1 MKPARKRHLLLEQLE
16 ERIFL
21 DANPVAALAV
31 EPHADMAE
39 PVPTPE
45 PVVVKPETI
54 DKVQIAATGSPAE
67 AETPETI
74 AGNDLKESVGDSSDT
89 TAMGQPDQDTTT
101 EEKAEFVPFEKVEN
115 AGEKASTAETAPTA
129 GSIDDEP
136 PAEKATE
143 APANSPETATKS
155 EQATTTNAADKVKA
169 QAAEDEG
176 SDNTAVMPAVDNHA
190 ETVTQVVFVDSTIN
204 NHEQL
209 LAGVLEDL
217 ASGKKD
223 IRTDSALGTTSGS
236 TQVVVL
242 DADGDQVEQIS
253 EALAKHK
260 YLQGIHILSHG
271 SDNSLHLGATIIDT
285 TNIGSYSDPMRQWG
299 ASLNEEGDI
308 LLYGCNIA
316 QDLTEQSFIQSMAD
330 LTGADVAAS
339 DDPTGNAASGGD
351 WDLEVS
357 TGQVESRVLKD
368 ATDSWNGL
376 LAPPV
381 PTVTVAMPTEGLIEE
396 AIDFT
401 VSFDNSAALGDSTN
415 IGYGPYMDVY
425 VPVGLTVTSG
435 PSYSGNAVSFQ
446 KFTWDSSLG
455 TSGGAWVRG
464 STVIDPALASDR
476 HPFDTV
482 TGGRQIPLKVGSHNG
497 DAWYVIELPFGSF
510 TPEQPAAVVNFR
522 AELDEDAVNSTG
534 YSPGDAMVGTP
545 LTVTALGGFRYG
557 ADALDN
563 PNADPIIVQAS
574 EASDSVTPTLMRVT
588 KTSNAPEGQTV
599 TGPNFPVT
607 YTVTVD
613 IAPDQTISN
622 LVLNDYLPSS
632 AYYRNDYVVTGA
644 TVNTVDASY
653 SLPTPWQANTSPNND
668 FFLPLGSVTGNSS
681 DGVTE
686 ITLTYSVYYGETTA
700 NATAV
705 IDPASGDDAVALNEA
720 KAAGTYIHPLGG
732 SQTVTAGDVSGTD
745 GGPGTLDLDGSDHQ
759 IELNSITARKS
770 VEITNDTFTP
780 GLSPGDTLTYSIHFE
795 ISDYFGFEDIHV
807 VDILG
812 DGQRLSTTYN
822 PQLTVFSNTV
832 TQNSSWDLTTS
843 TNITINRSDIDGKT
857 TIDFDVSGLIGGSG
871 EFYGD
876 LFDGTP
882 GTGPTDYVGRPGNGT
897 YGIITFQAI
906 VEDDYLAVSGDHSVD
921 ARDPIDND
929 VTITGAVLNKDS
941 AVPGEN
947 YTSTG
952 LTESDTSRT
961 NLVIQGITS
970 SKGISHINNSPVTGT
985 PAITPGDVVTYR
997 LLMSIPTGSIED
1009 FVLTDY
1015 LPLPIYNVA
1024 EFGSADFANF
1034 LTLGSLVDPGSIDL
1048 TQGGRIYWGT
1058 GTDFQTAP
1066 GLVFNSGWADS
1077 DSGTAGDQWKPTT
1090 VDTSGPA
1097 NSLTID
1103 LGTFD
1108 SRADRAYQL
1117 EILITATVLNNP
1129 FADGLYLTNQATW
1142 EYNNTFNQGNSTD
1155 GIVQVELLAP
1165 KLSITKG
1172 VIATDNGVGIFSP
1185 TPAESLA
1192 DLTVNAPGSANSL
1205 TFSNGGGDADAFVSA
1220 AEFLTNP
1227 MDSNLA
1233 GVDGADVVTFAV
1245 SVANSGASSAYGLRV
1260 HDTLPGTGFLTP
1272 ASIDA
1277 MNLQVWSGTGT
1288 KLARDGSTPHY
1299 TAILNGDGTL
1309 DITFN
1314 TANGVLDGD
1323 RLGTKADGTV
1333 GDDLF
1338 IITYDLQVDNET
1350 AADADM
1356 VQAGSQHTNT
1366 ASIAYF
1372 TGKQSEVGAANSNW
1386 VDPADPPKDDAVVT
1400 IATPIIA
1407 KELVRT
1413 EIDIPGNNLVNQAT
1427 IGELVTYRITLTVP
1441 EGQMGDVI
1449 LRDTLDNGLAFV
1461 GVTSVPTL
1469 AAGLSYSGST
1479 TPVIGAAGGQ
1489 DGRLITFNLG
1499 QVTNTNSSNSTAET
1513 IVIEYQAVVLNTN
1526 GAAGSANNQAGQLRN
1541 NSLDI
1546 DWHNGAG
1553 IQDLEDV
1560 FAANITIVEPTLSV
1574 AKLVAN
1580 QTDGTTF
1587 QASVPGDSGDTI
1599 QYRITITNGNAA
1611 GDTTAFDISLA
1622 DVIPASLGSLS
1633 IVSAI
1638 AGGTGTVSFT
1648 GAGSLVQAFQLSGNT
1663 LGVLPTANIDMQ
1675 KNSTITITVQ
1685 GTFTGATGDVIPN
1698 TAEVRWTSMD
1708 GDVQNRTGNN
1718 DASDERDG
1726 SSGLLGSAG
1735 TLNDYRVQGTATITS
1750 PSLVYKAIVA
1760 TSEAST
1766 TQGSTV
1772 AADAAVGEIV
1782 RYRLYAS
1789 IGEGSTNNFQIQDN
1803 LPEGTRFLNDGSARW
1818 TFIASGGNMTSTG
1831 ITNISELGDTTV
1843 LGNGATLASLAST
1856 SITGTFADNNIA
1868 TAFSGAGTGDV
1879 NLYAS
1884 GQDVFF
1890 RFGNIVNSDRD
1901 TDLEFV
1907 VVEFNVLVENIAS
1920 NQAAVTRANTF
1931 TVLADTQLSGDGVP
1945 GYISVMIDNDGSGTR
1960 SLGDTTVNATDTDNN
1975 AGSGDDTPAWSNEA
1989 TLTLVEPHLI
1999 IDKSVTATT
2008 GAVVTYQVVLTN
2020 SGTATAFGATLT
2032 DILPSAD
2039 LGLLVGSIAIVPAG
2053 GATTGTADH
2062 DDTANRMRFTSL
2074 DIPVDGTITVTYQ
2087 ANVLTTTSGATAIE
2101 NTAATTWTSLPGDQ
2115 GTAGSSGFF
2124 GTTAAS
2130 LGATGTS
2137 TGERNGSDGIGGALN
2152 DYAASDNVR
2161 LGSLGDRVYFDA
2173 DGDGVQDSGEPGLV
2187 GVEVTVRWEGADGI
2201 FGNGDDS
2208 VITVTTGAN
2217 GLWTVAGLPVGSGQD
2232 YRVSVPASI
2241 GGMTLTDVR
2250 DNGGPASTNPDG
2262 LGVGISAIILTG
2274 TDATTTNNRLQDFGY
2289 RGSASLGNRIY
2300 IDADGDGAQDANG
2313 LEPSLPGVQVTLTW
2327 AGLDGD
2333 IDTTA
2338 DNLTFTTIST
2348 NPAASSDPNYLFQ
2361 FLPSGTYSAAVPAA
2375 GGSGGVPENMSLADS
2390 VDNGTL
2396 NATPSVITELTAGEA
2411 ELTMD
2416 SGYRGNSSIGDRV
2429 WYDANGDGVQDT
2441 GATSEPGIEGVTVTL
2456 VWGGPDG
2463 VLATTSDNVT
2473 FTTTTDVNGNYL
2485 FSGLPV
2491 NGGSDEYRV
2500 TVTQP
2505 PLFPDRTFDGD
2516 GLGTPNQSTLNLTQG
2531 TDNLAQ
2537 DFGYRGSAV
2546 GTAQLGNLVW
2556 EDLNGNGRQDTG
2568 EPGIDGVRVELFYA
2582 GPNGVFEDSELTTP
2596 LLATTT
2602 AGGGIYN
2609 FNNLVAGT
2617 YALRFGTSDGVVSY
2631 ARTVQDSSVST
2642 DENDSD
2648 ADATN
2653 GRTGSYVLSDGMSN
2667 ATVDGGLY
2675 RPVSLGD
2682 RIYYDLNRD
2691 GVQDAAEPGI
2701 PGIPV
2706 EVVWFGPDG
2715 VLGGGDDRTFTTTS
2729 GANGIWSVTSLPPGS
2744 YQVTATPAA
2753 GSGYA
2758 PTDSL
2763 DNGVLGTTNPVVV
2776 STTSGVNL
2784 SHIDFGY
2791 TGTGSVGDTVWND
2804 KNRNGVQNPGEP
2816 GIAGVS
2822 VSIGIDLNGDGT
2834 PDFTTTTTTDA
2845 NGRYLFDSLPAG
2857 AHTIRIDPATLPPG
2871 IQPSFDPDGTLDGT
2885 FTIRLGAG
2893 ENNREVDFGY
2903 DFPPPPENPGTGQV
2917 APPGPSLPPPSPGL
2931 VVDAFFLYRQ
2941 FGDEQQF
2948 PFDRWLEIEYPMPP
2962 LPVSPIY
2969 TGLAEPGTTLTL
2981 DIYDS
2986 QGNQVG
2992 SQTIMADTAGN
3003 WLANFAGTLLKEL
3016 PHNKAIGQTSSLHN
3030 NSSPGLFNMRTYFNP
3045 SFTGLVFSSTQLD
3058 VETIFA
3064 HMPSTV
3070 MESIIMSN
3078 NQSQDLG
3085 WNNFHGY
3092 EFNTTS
3098 TNPDRTGH

>member
-1 MKPARKRHLLLEQLE
+1 MQRKRKQHLLLEQLE

-21 DANPVAALAV
+21 DANPVAAMAV
-31 EPHADMAE
+31 EPD
-39 PVPTPE
+39 
-45 PVVVKPETI
+45 
-54 DKVQIAATGSPAE
+54 
-67 AETPETI
+67 
-74 AGNDLKESVGDSSDT
+74 
-89 TAMGQPDQDTTT
+89 AMLL
-101 EEKAEFVPFEKVEN
+101 E
-115 AGEKASTAETAPTA
+115 
-129 GSIDDEP
+129 
-136 PAEKATE
+136 
-143 APANSPETATKS
+143 PETATEPPPAKS
-155 EQATTTNAADKVKA
+155 AEPAPTSQPREEQEDSVEQLEEPATPIETSATDESAEEQRTEEENAEASPSSSAAEETDSDGATAQQIGDDERQEPLAETAQEMEAADA
-169 QAAEDEG
+169 SPAPSAAEETDSDEA
-176 SDNTAVMPAVDNHA
+176 TAQQIEDDERQDPLAGAEQVAV
-190 ETVTQVVFVDSTIN
+190 ETSQVVFVDSSVQDDQ
-204 NHEQL
+204 QL
-209 LAGVLEDL
+209 LAGVAESIDPQWD
-217 ASGKKD
+217 ATSSAANKD
-223 IRTDSALGTTSGS
+223 FTIGETR
-236 TQVVVL
+236 VVVL
-242 DADGDQVEQIS
+242 DPAGDQVQQITDT
-253 EALAKHK
+253 LTGHRG
-260 YLQGIHILSHG
+260 LQGIHIFSHG
-271 SDNSLHLGATIIDT
+271 SDNSLQLGATIIDT
-285 TNIGSYSDPMRQWG
+285 ANIGSYSDQLRQWG

-316 QDLTEQSFIQSMAD
+316 LDLTEQSFIQSMAD

-357 TGQVESRVLKD
+357 TGLVESRVLKD

-396 AIDFT
+396 TIDFT

-497 DAWYVIELPFGSF
+497 DVWYVIELPFGSF

-534 YSPGDAMVGTP
+534 YSPGDAVVGTP

-588 KTSNAPEGQTV
+588 KTSNAPEGQTA

-632 AYYRNDYVVTGA
+632 AYYRDDYVVTGA

-681 DGVTE
+681 DGITE

-745 GGPGTLDLDGSDHQ
+745 GGPGTLDPDGSDHQ

-780 GLSPGDTLTYSIHFE
+780 GLSPGDTLTYSIRFE

-843 TNITINRSDIDGKT
+843 TNITINRSGIDGKT

-906 VEDDYLAVSGDHSVD
+906 VEDDYLAVTGDQSVD

-970 SKGISHINNSPVTGT
+970 SKGISHINNIPVVGT

-1034 LTLGSLVDPGSIDL
+1034 LTLESSVDPGSIDL

-1066 GLVFNSGWADS
+1066 GLVFNSGWVDS
-1077 DSGTAGDQWKPTT
+1077 DPVTLGNQWKPTT

-1108 SRADRAYQL
+1108 SLADRAYQL

-1142 EYNNTFNQGNSTD
+1142 EYNNTFNQGASAD

-1172 VIATDNGVGIFSP
+1172 VIATDSNQGAFS
-1185 TPAESLA
+1185 TGLAESLI
-1192 DLTVNAPGSANSL
+1192 DLVVNPPGGDNSL
-1205 TFSNGGGDADAFVSA
+1205 SFVGDGNVSA
-1220 AEFLTNP
+1220 AEFFANQMNADL
-1227 MDSNLA
+1227 S
-1233 GVDGADVVTFAV
+1233 GVDGADLVTFAI
-1245 SVANSGASSAYGLRV
+1245 SVANSGASAAHGLQVR
-1260 HDTLPGTGFLTP
+1260 DTLPEGFVIPTTGLGL
-1272 ASIDA
+1272 
-1277 MNLQVWSGTGT
+1277 NLQVWRGDGT
-1288 KLARDGSTPHY
+1288 KLVATTDY
-1299 TAILNGDGTL
+1299 TLGAEGLFDLDGTAGN
-1309 DITFN
+1309 DGITFL
-1314 TANGVLDGD
+1314 TPLDGD
-1323 RLGTKADGTV
+1323 RLGLVPDGTV
-1333 GDDLF
+1333 GDDIF

-1350 AADADM
+1350 VIDAYR
-1356 VQAGSQHTNT
+1356 VQAGSTHTNT

-1372 TGKQSEVGAANSNW
+1372 TGKASDVGNPNSNW
-1386 VDPADPPKDDAVVT
+1386 IDPNDPPQDEAATT
-1400 IATPIIA
+1400 IATPTIA
-1407 KELVRT
+1407 KTLVGT
-1413 EIDIPGNNLVNQAT
+1413 EITAPGNNLVNQAT

-1469 AAGLSYSGST
+1469 TAGLSYSGST

-1685 GTFTGATGDVIPN
+1685 GTFSGATGDVIPN

-1726 SSGLLGSAG
+1726 SSGLLGSTG

-1766 TQGSTV
+1766 AQSSIV

-1789 IGEGSTNNFQIQDN
+1789 IGEGTTNNFQIQDN

-1907 VVEFNVLVENIAS
+1907 VVEFNALVENISTNEARG
-1920 NQAAVTRANTF
+1920 QTRANNF

-1975 AGSGDDTPAWSNEA
+1975 ADSGDDTPAWSNEA

-2039 LGLLVGSIAIVPAG
+2039 LDLLVGSIAIVPAG

-2062 DDTANRMRFTSL
+2062 NDTANRMRFTSL
-2074 DIPVDGTITVTYQ
+2074 DIPVGGTITVTYQ

-2124 GTTAAS
+2124 GTTAGS

-2173 DGDGVQDSGEPGLV
+2173 DGDGVQDGSEPGLV
-2187 GVEVTVRWEGADGI
+2187 GVTVTVRWEGADGI

-2208 VITVTTGAN
+2208 VISVTTGAD
-2217 GLWTVAGLPVGSGQD
+2217 GIWTVAGLPLGNGQD
-2232 YRVSVPASI
+2232 YRVSVPAST

-2250 DNGGPASTNPDG
+2250 DNGAANTNPDG
-2262 LGVGISAIILTG
+2262 LGVGISAITLTG
-2274 TDATTTNNRLQDFGY
+2274 IDATTTNNRLQDFGY
-2289 RGSASLGNRIY
+2289 RGSASLGDRVY
-2300 IDADGDGAQDANG
+2300 IDADGDGVQDNNG
-2313 LEPSLPGVQVTLTW
+2313 REPSLPGVGVILTW

-2333 IDTTA
+2333 INTTG
-2338 DNLTFTTIST
+2338 DNLTFTTTT
-2348 NPAASSDPNYLFQ
+2348 NPASPGDPNYLFQ
-2361 FLPSGTYSAAVPAA
+2361 YLPAGNYTVAVSAS
-2375 GGSGGVPENMSLADS
+2375 GGSGGVPDNMVLTDS
-2390 VDNGTL
+2390 VDDTFL
-2396 NATPSVITELTAGEA
+2396 SATATVTTSLTEGE
-2411 ELTMD
+2411 TKQTID
-2416 SGYRGNSSIGDRV
+2416 FGYRGNSAIGDRV
-2429 WYDANGDGVQDT
+2429 WYDADGDGLQVS
-2441 GATSEPGIEGVTVTL
+2441 GEPGIPGVQVTL
-2456 VWGGPDG
+2456 LWSGPDG
-2463 VLATTSDNVT
+2463 TLGNADDVT
-2473 FTTTTDVNGNYL
+2473 FTTTTDANGNYL

-2491 NGGSDEYRV
+2491 NGDNDPYRV
-2500 TVTQP
+2500 TVSQP
-2505 PLFPDRTFDGD
+2505 ALFPEQTYDSDD
-2516 GLGTPNQSTLNLTQG
+2516 IDTPNQSTLALPQDTSNL
-2531 TDNLAQ
+2531 DQ
-2537 DFGYRGSAV
+2537 DFGYRGSALA
-2546 GTAQLGNLVW
+2546 TAQLGNLVW
-2556 EDLNGNGRQDTG
+2556 EDLNGNGRQDAG
-2568 EPGIDGVRVELFYA
+2568 EPGIDGVTVELFYA
-2582 GPNGVFEDSELTTP
+2582 GADGVFQPEELATP
-2596 LLATTT
+2596 LLTTLT
-2602 AGGGIYN
+2602 TDSGTYQ

-2617 YALRFGTSDGVVSY
+2617 YAVRFGTSDGTTSY
-2631 ARTVQDSSVST
+2631 ARTIQDSPVA
-2642 DENDSD
+2642 DDANDSD
-2648 ADATN
+2648 ADGAT
-2653 GRTGSYVLSDGMSN
+2653 GYTGNYTLNINEDN
-2667 ATVDGGLY
+2667 TTVDAGLY
-2675 RPVSLGD
+2675 QPVTLGD
-2682 RIYYDLNRD
+2682 RIYYDLDRD
-2691 GVQDAAEPGI
+2691 GVQDPGEPGI
-2701 PGIPV
+2701 ANIPV
-2706 EVVWFGPDG
+2706 EVIWFGPDG
-2715 VLGGGDDRTFTTTS
+2715 VLGGGDDLTFTTIS
-2729 GANGIWSVTSLPPGS
+2729 GANGIWNLNNLPPGS
-2744 YQVTATPAA
+2744 YQVTARPPADR
-2753 GSGYA
+2753 GYIL
-2758 PTDSL
+2758 TDSL
-2763 DNGVLGTTNPVVV
+2763 DNGALDTTNPVVLV
-2776 STTSGVNL
+2776 TTSGAVRND
-2784 SHIDFGY
+2784 IDFGLS
-2791 TGTGSVGDTVWND
+2791 GTGSVGDTIWND
-2804 KNRNGVQNPGEP
+2804 RDRDGIQDPGEP
-2816 GIAGVS
+2816 GIGGVG
-2822 VSIGIDLNGDGT
+2822 VTIGIDLNGDGA
-2834 PDFTTTTTTDA
+2834 PDFTTSTTTDA
-2845 NGRYLFDSLPAG
+2845 GGQYIFDNLPAG
-2857 AHTIRIDPATLPPG
+2857 SHIIRIDPATLPPG
-2871 IQPSFDPDGTLDGT
+2871 IRPSFDPDGVLDGT
-2885 FTIRLGAG
+2885 FTVRLGPG
-2893 ENNREVDFGY
+2893 ENNRDVDFGY
-2903 DFPPPPENPGTGQV
+2903 AFPPPGQPGGSLTPP
-2917 APPGPSLPPPSPGL
+2917 PPGPPVEPAGL
-2931 VVDAFFLYRQ
+2931 VIDAFFMHRQ
-2941 FGDEQQF
+2941 FGEEQF
-2948 PFDRWLEIEYPMPP
+2948 PFDRWLEISYPMPP

-2969 TGLAEPGTTLTL
+2969 TGLAEPGTTLVLT
-2981 DIYDS
+2981 IYDS
-2986 QGNQVG
+2986 AGNQIG
-2992 SQTIMADTAGN
+2992 NQTIMADTAGN
-3003 WLANFAGTLLKEL
+3003 WLASFPGTLLSEL
-3016 PHNKAIGQTSSLHN
+3016 PHDMAIAQQSSLYN
-3030 NSSPGLFNMRTYFNP
+3030 SSSPGLFNMRTYFNP
-3045 SFTGLVFSSTQLD
+3045 NFTSMVHSSAQLD
-3058 VETIFA
+3058 VATIFA
-3064 HMPSTV
+3064 YLPSTL
-3070 MESIIMSN
+3070 MESVHMSN
-3078 NQSQDLG
+3078 LQSFDIG
-3085 WNNFHGY
+3085 WDSFKSY

-3098 TNPDRTGH
+3098 INPARTGH